1 MNRTATRRSQ
11 ILRTAAAALTAV
23 AALALTACTEDGGG
37 TKTEGKATSS
47 ASATDTQQTTGGSGG
62 TGDGN
67 TQRPAGGERTS
78 GAQAPEAA
86 ENTPDIPEKSTQ
98 ERSAPEKDKTENST
112 SGRNG
117 KASEPS
123 EADASIP
130 DCSALSMNMAV
141 QSVQRP
147 INHLLLQAT
156 NESDAPCAIYG
167 YPYLGFGEEAQ
178 STVVPLESSKP
189 QSVVVLKPGETAYA
203 GIMTSLADGSGSE
216 GYEADSVKVYL
227 SNSQQD
233 DSLDEETT
241 LKLPQA
247 THVDSSAW
255 VSYWQSN
262 VDDSIS

>member
-1 MNRTATRRSQ
+1 MNSIVSRRSQ
-11 ILRTAAAALTAV
+11 VLRTTAAALTAV

-37 TKTEGKATSS
+37 TKSEGKATSS
-47 ASATDTQQTTGGSGG
+47 ASATDTQEATGGSGG
-62 TGDGN
+62 TGSGDENGN
-67 TQRPAGGERTS
+67 TQRPAGGEQTS
-78 GAQAPEAA
+78 GAQASEAA
-86 ENTPDIPEKSTQ
+86 KDTTETSTPEKGKEQ
-98 ERSAPEKDKTENST
+98 RTENST
-112 SGRNG
+112 SGHNG

-147 INHLLLQAT
+147 VNHLLLQAT

-189 QSVVVLKPGETAYA
+189 QSVLVLKPGETAYA
-203 GIMTSLADGSGSE
+203 GIMTSLADGSGDE
-216 GYEADSVKVYL
+216 GLDADSVTVYL

-233 DSLDEETT
+233 GSLDEETT
-241 LKLPQA
+241 LKLPHS
-247 THVDSSAW
+247 TYVDSSAW

-262 VDDSIS
+262 VDDAIS